1 MYTRGFKVCKRSGRG
16 DKSVTD
22 IMDKVNAHNALMDKL
37 HPKTQ
42 IYKEFGLSQK
52 EYKKHRFSMLDGFYT
67 VKEEAHQ
74 CRVLYFDGDDGAVV
88 FTKPAEVFDTEGF
101 KMELIDCTYCD
112 VSSFDMLDILTLLEN
127 FKIDY
132 DALEE

>member
-1 MYTRGFKVCKRSGRG
+1 M
-16 DKSVTD
+16 TD
-22 IMDKVNAHNALMDKL
+22 IIDRVNAHNALMDKL

-42 IYKEFGLSQK
+42 IYKEFGLSEK
-52 EYKKHRFSMLDGFYT
+52 EYKHHRFSMLDGFYT

-74 CRVLYFDGDDGAVV
+74 CRVLYFDSDDGVAV
-88 FTKPAEVFDTEGF
+88 FTSPGEAFDTEGF

>member
-22 IMDKVNAHNALMDKL
+22 I
-37 HPKTQ
+37 Q
-42 IYKEFGLSQK
+42 IYKEFGLSEK
-52 EYKKHRFSMLDGFYT
+52 EYKRHRFSMIGGFYT

-74 CRVLYFDGDDGAVV
+74 CRVLYFDGDDGVAM
-88 FTKPAEVFDTEGF
+88 FTAFGEVFDTEGF

-112 VSSFDMLDILTLLEN
+112 VSSSGMIDILALFDD

-132 DALEE
+132 YLDSEE

>member
-1 MYTRGFKVCKRSGRG
+1 M
-16 DKSVTD
+16 TD
-22 IMDKVNAHNALMDKL
+22 IE
-37 HPKTQ
+37 
-42 IYKEFGLSQK
+42 IYKEFGLSEK
-52 EYKKHRFSMLDGFYT
+52 EYKRHRFSMIDGFY

-74 CRVLYFDGDDGAVV
+74 CRVLYLDGDDGAVV

-112 VSSFDMLDILTLLEN
+112 VSSSDMIDILALFDD